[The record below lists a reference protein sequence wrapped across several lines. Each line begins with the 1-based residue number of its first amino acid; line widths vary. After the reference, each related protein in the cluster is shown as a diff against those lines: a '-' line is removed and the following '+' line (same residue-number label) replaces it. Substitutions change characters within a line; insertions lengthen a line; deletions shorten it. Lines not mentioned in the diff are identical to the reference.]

1 MYLKLNSS
9 LYTVALCYRSDA
21 DPTDACPSN
30 LSRDNSLRVFEDHCY
45 EFVLDDGDYWSE
57 ALSDCKSKGGNLVD
71 IQSSA
76 EQGFIYNT
84 ANVSSYL

>member
-57 ALSDCKSKGGNLVD
+57 ALSDCKSKEATSLTYKAQPNRGLSTTL
-71 IQSSA
+71 QM
-76 EQGFIYNT
+76 
-84 ANVSSYL
+84 